1 MPNKTQFQNDIQAL
15 LALSDSELELELGRR
30 LTQTEEEVRRNES
43 LTAANPTGLT
53 VDQASLQAL
62 PDFVRKTAERFLQKF
77 NRQLYSL
84 VCDATDP
91 DNEKLRT
98 AAGQGVEALGYALGG
113 ALVVAFGWLPG
124 IATVIGVYI
133 AKRLAKSGYEAVCE
147 TWKEQ
152 L

>member
-1 MPNKTQFQNDIQAL
+1 MTNNVALQNDIQSL
-15 LALSDSELELELGRR
+15 LALSESELELELGRR
-30 LTQTEEEVRRNES
+30 LTQMAEEIRKTENLS
-43 LTAANPTGLT
+43 AASPMGLT
-53 VDQASLQAL
+53 VDQASLQDL
-62 PDFVRKTAERFLQKF
+62 PDFVRKTAERFLEKF
-77 NRQLYSL
+77 NRQMYSL

-91 DNEKLRT
+91 DNEKLRS

-124 IATVIGVYI
+124 IATVVAVYI